1 MKKLLFALATLPLAL
16 AIPGTVSGADMNEP
30 TDFRADLTGAEEV
43 PAVTT
48 EGSGEVTFQISEDET
63 SITYQLSAEDMTSNI
78 LQAHIHLG
86 PPGVNGDIVA
96 FLFDARPNGV
106 PGDSLEVEGV
116 ITAANLIG
124 PLQGHPF
131 SELIAAIRSGNAY
144 ANVHTTVNPG
154 GEVRGQIVND
164 EEDIG

>member
-1 MKKLLFALATLPLAL
+1 MKKLLFALAALPLAL
-16 AIPGTVSGADMNEP
+16 AIPATVTGADTNQP
-30 TDFRADLTGAEEV
+30 TDFRADLTGTEEV
-43 PAVTT
+43 PAVPTN
-48 EGSGEVTFQISEDET
+48 GSGEATFQISEDET

-86 PPGVNGDIVA
+86 RKGVNGPIVA
-96 FLFDARPNGV
+96 FLFDARPTGV
-106 PGDSLEVEGV
+106 PGDELEVEGV
-116 ITAANLIG
+116 IRAANLIG

-154 GEVRGQIVND
+154 GEVRGQIVSD
-164 EEDIG
+164 EEDVG